1 MIDYSC
7 EYVQQCIS
15 AQLGTDEIRN
25 KIHKQ
30 RSWGSVLLDTYK
42 QRKEIHNVSLEGRT
56 LVGMSGQCL

>member
-30 RSWGSVLLDTYK
+30 RSWGSVC
-42 QRKEIHNVSLEGRT
+42 VSLEGRT